1 MSHYVFPTYTYVIV
15 GRGKILE
22 TKTVTPTFDEN
33 ENSEYIHRFTFTPN
47 FDYAPRAKVIV
58 YCIRDRLIVSTNICI
73 DLYDDF
79 KNFIEL
85 DVAPK
90 TAKPGDVVDF
100 NIKSNPNSYIGLLG
114 IDKSVL
120 ILRGGNDLAHDELW
134 NELELFHSAV
144 KRRSYDHFENSKR
157 AMAPYHNVWDDFSV
171 KFQKSYKMFLH
182 YLRISFNFFS
192 QTAGLI
198 TFSNALEPI
207 RVMHC
212 YKMMACDMM
221 ARTSCFSEPEAVIK
235 PTIRKDFPE
244 TWIWESIHDKK

>member
-1 MSHYVFPTYTYVIV
+1 MNKHLFHRCSINKEIEVEVMSHYVFPTYTYVIV

-22 TKTVTPTFDEN
+22 TKTMSPTFDEN
-33 ENSEYIHRFTFTPN
+33 ENSEYKHRFSFTPN
-47 FDYAPRAKVIV
+47 FDYAPRAKIIV
-58 YCIRDRLIVSTNICI
+58 YCIRDRSIISTNICV

-85 DVAPK
+85 DVAPE

-157 AMAPYHNVWDDFSV
+157 LMSPYHNAWDDFSV
-171 KFQKSYKMFLH
+171 TLHKNKCFFMTSEFQS
-182 YLRISFNFFS
+182 
-192 QTAGLI
+192 
-198 TFSNALEPI
+198 TFSNRLQNLSHFQTLWYQFE
-207 RVMHC
+207 
-212 YKMMACDMM
+212 
-221 ARTSCFSEPEAVIK
+221 SCTAIK
-235 PTIRKDFPE
+235 
-244 TWIWESIHDKK
+244 